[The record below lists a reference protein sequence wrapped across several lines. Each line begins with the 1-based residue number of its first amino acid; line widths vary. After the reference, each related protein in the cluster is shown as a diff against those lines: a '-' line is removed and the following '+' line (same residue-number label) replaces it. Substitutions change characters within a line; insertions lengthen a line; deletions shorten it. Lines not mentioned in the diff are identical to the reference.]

1 MNESDL
7 TILLTTKGRDI
18 YTLRWLYYANEIN
31 LPYNIYIADGQPNNT
46 LVDILKDKNSFP
58 NLNYQHVHYND
69 LSPLDYYKKLED
81 AVNNISTKYIMLSDN
96 DDFLLISGVSNCI
109 NKLNNDENYVACCG
123 KIGFFYLNSS
133 YLKEDNLILGAPK
146 FFVEKKGGYAP
157 RSIYGNSIIDRIT
170 EACKSYNVTYYS
182 VFRKEVLLRVVQMNK
197 INNFNS
203 FISVELFFHLYSISL
218 GSIFFLNDQISY
230 VRQLGT
236 SMNSTSHENIFNQIV
251 DGSLFADNQKLINE
265 ILKINEFTQFERNEI
280 KTKIESLLAL
290 LLKNKIK
297 NQLHEEKMETSAL
310 RSFIRSFLKKV
321 FSNYQEVL
329 WRYRNSKKVNQSMN
343 ARNQIDLQ
351 NIENIM
357 NSQELKKL
365 IIKFK
370 INNDE

>member
-1 MNESDL
+1 M
-7 TILLTTKGRDI
+7 
-18 YTLRWLYYANEIN
+18 
-31 LPYNIYIADGQPNNT
+31 
-46 LVDILKDKNSFP
+46 
-58 NLNYQHVHYND
+58 
-69 LSPLDYYKKLED
+69 
-81 AVNNISTKYIMLSDN
+81 
-96 DDFLLISGVSNCI
+96 
-109 NKLNNDENYVACCG
+109 
-123 KIGFFYLNSS
+123 
-133 YLKEDNLILGAPK
+133 
-146 FFVEKKGGYAP
+146 
-157 RSIYGNSIIDRIT
+157 
-170 EACKSYNVTYYS
+170 
-182 VFRKEVLLRVVQMNK
+182 
-197 INNFNS
+197 
-203 FISVELFFHLYSISL
+203 
-218 GSIFFLNDQISY
+218 NDQISY

>member
-1 MNESDL
+1 
-7 TILLTTKGRDI
+7 
-18 YTLRWLYYANEIN
+18 
-31 LPYNIYIADGQPNNT
+31 
-46 LVDILKDKNSFP
+46 
-58 NLNYQHVHYND
+58 
-69 LSPLDYYKKLED
+69 
-81 AVNNISTKYIMLSDN
+81 
-96 DDFLLISGVSNCI
+96 
-109 NKLNNDENYVACCG
+109 
-123 KIGFFYLNSS
+123 
-133 YLKEDNLILGAPK
+133 
-146 FFVEKKGGYAP
+146 
-157 RSIYGNSIIDRIT
+157 
-170 EACKSYNVTYYS
+170 
-182 VFRKEVLLRVVQMNK
+182 
-197 INNFNS
+197 
-203 FISVELFFHLYSISL
+203 
-218 GSIFFLNDQISY
+218 
-230 VRQLGT
+230 
-236 SMNSTSHENIFNQIV
+236 V

-343 ARNQIDLQ
+343 AENQIDLQ

-370 INNDE
+370 INNNE